1 VKKSKK
7 QPPVASETGSTEKN
21 VTAPTGPT
29 SPGRRNFIGSVG
41 AVVAVSATGLGLD
54 QFGSSTQTTAKAAEV
69 GPLTN
74 ADRRGRAL
82 EIKGAR
88 AKVNRAAPI
97 PTFPQPCNGDE
108 TTYSNRIGN
117 YSKGLPH
124 NALGEVTPAAYNALL
139 TAMTTGL
146 PADFNAI
153 PIGGTVKLTS
163 PQAALKF
170 QLEGSDSHQFQLP
183 PAPALNSAWE
193 AGEMV
198 EDYWMALTRDVNFT
212 DYATDPTI
220 ANAVAGLNA
229 LSDFRGPKVSGLV
242 TPQTI
247 FRCDFPG
254 VTTGHYLSQFLLKQV
269 PYGAFQLDQKIRT
282 VMPGVNYMT
291 TFSSWLNIQNGGASG
306 PDAFD
311 STPRYIRN
319 MRDLGEY
326 VHRDFPV
333 QAALNA
339 ALIILTFGGGALD
352 AANPYIGNPSQAP
365 FATFGGPDVF
375 DLIGRVGV
383 YSLYAAWF
391 QKWSVHRRLRPEEY
405 GGLVHNH
412 MTMAASYPLHPDVLN
427 STALQAVFAQ
437 NGTYLL
443 PMAFPEGCP
452 THPAYPAGHGAF
464 AGATITMLKAFFRES
479 FVIPNP
485 VVPTAD
491 GTALVP
497 YTGPD
502 AGTMTIGQELNKLAA
517 NIFRSRDGAGVHWQ
531 TDGIQGA
538 LLGEQVAINVL
549 RDLKAT
555 YNETFAG
562 FSLTKF
568 DGTTITV

>member
-1 VKKSKK
+1 MKKSKTPSTPAHK
-7 QPPVASETGSTEKN
+7 NIPVETPSTNAE
-21 VTAPTGPT
+21 GPT
-29 SPGRRNFIGSVG
+29 SPSRRNFIGSVG

-54 QFGSSTQTTAKAAEV
+54 QFGAAPQTTVEAAEV

-82 EIKGAR
+82 EIKGIR

-97 PTFPQPCNGDE
+97 PTFPQPCNNDE
-108 TTYSNRIGN
+108 ATYASRIGN

-124 NALGEVTPAAYNALL
+124 DSLGEVTPAAYNALL

-146 PADFNAI
+146 PANFNAI
-153 PIGGTVKLTS
+153 PLGGTVKLTS

-170 QLEGSDSHQFQLP
+170 QLEGSDSHQLQLP

-198 EDYWMALTRDVNFT
+198 EVYWMALTRDVNFT
-212 DYATDPTI
+212 DYATDPMI

-242 TPQTI
+242 TPQTL
-247 FRCDFPG
+247 FRAGFPG
-254 VTTGHYLSQFLLKQV
+254 ETTGHYVSQFLLKQV

-291 TFSSWLNIQNGGASG
+291 TFSNWLNIQNGGASG
-306 PDAFD
+306 PDSFD
-311 STPRYIRN
+311 ATPRYMRN

-326 VHRDFPV
+326 VHRDFPI

-339 ALIILTFGGGALD
+339 ALIILGFGPGILD

-405 GGLVHNH
+405 GGLVHKQ
-412 MTMAASYPLHPDVLN
+412 MTGAASYPLHPDVLN
-427 STALQAVFAQ
+427 STALQSIFSQ

-464 AGATITMLKAFFRES
+464 AGATVTMLKAFFNES

-485 VVPTAD
+485 VVPNAD

-517 NIFRSRDGAGVHWQ
+517 NISRSRDGAGVHWQ
-531 TDGIQGA
+531 TDGVQGC

-555 YNETFAG
+555 YNEPFAG

>member
-1 VKKSKK
+1 M
-7 QPPVASETGSTEKN
+7 AESEPTE
-21 VTAPTGPT
+21 TQMRPT
-29 SPGRRNFIGSVG
+29 SNSRRNFLGSVG
-41 AVVAVSATGLGLD
+41 AVMAVSATGLGLD
-54 QFGSSTQTTAKAAEV
+54 QFGASTETTAKAAEV
-69 GPLTN
+69 GPLN
-74 ADRRGRAL
+74 DPDRRGAAL
-82 EIKGAR
+82 ELKGRR
-88 AKVNRAAPI
+88 AKINRISPI
-97 PTFPQPCNGDE
+97 PSFPQPDNGDE
-108 TTYSNRIGN
+108 AAFASRIGN

-124 NALGEVTPAAYNALL
+124 NALGEVTPAAYSALL

-146 PADFNAI
+146 TADFNAI
-153 PIGGTVKLTS
+153 PLGGTVKQTS
-163 PQAALKF
+163 PQSAFKY
-170 QLEGSDSHQFQLP
+170 QLEGSDSHQLQLP
-183 PAPALNSAWE
+183 PAPALSSAWE

-198 EDYWMALTRDVNFT
+198 EVYWMALTRDVNFT

-220 ANAVAGLNA
+220 AQAVAGLNA
-229 LSDFRGPKVSGLV
+229 LSDFRGPKIGGAV

-247 FRCDFPG
+247 FRSSFPG
-254 VTTGHYLSQFLLKQV
+254 DTTGHYVSQFLLKQV

-282 VMPGVNYMT
+282 VMPGVNFMT
-291 TFSSWLNIQNGGASG
+291 TYSSWLNIQNGVAAG
-306 PDAFD
+306 PDSFD
-311 STPRYIRN
+311 TTPRYIRN

-352 AANPYIGNPSQAP
+352 SANPYVGNPTQAP

-391 QKWSVHRRLRPEEY
+391 QKWSVHRRLRPEAY

-412 MTMAASYPLHPDVLN
+412 KTGAATYPLHPDVLN
-427 STALQAVFAQ
+427 STAVAQVFSQ

-443 PMAFPEGCP
+443 PMAFPEGSP

-464 AGATITMLKAFFRES
+464 AGATITMLKAFFKES

-485 VVPTAD
+485 VVPDST

-531 TDGIQGA
+531 TDGVQGA

-549 RDLKAT
+549 KDLKAT

-568 DGTTITV
+568 DGTTITVA